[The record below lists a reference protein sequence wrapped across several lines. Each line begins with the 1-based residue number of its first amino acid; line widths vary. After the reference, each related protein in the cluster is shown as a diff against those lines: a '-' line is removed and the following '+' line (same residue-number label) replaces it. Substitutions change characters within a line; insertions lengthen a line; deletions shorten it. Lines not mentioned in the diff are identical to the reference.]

1 MNNNTNIKAHQVN
14 VDQLKNFHNVNLSKE
29 NNNNSNIN
37 DHNYNKVI
45 KVFINEQKE
54 KTIKLINEETN
65 NDLNKKENIY
75 ESNIEGAEKIKPLSE
90 LQLVK
95 NTIGQEIIEPMNQ
108 DKFKENH
115 SIKKIGENMKENNLS
130 ELKEE
135 EKEKENNDG
144 KEAVK
149 EMNNNDK
156 DKDNGND
163 INKDVN
169 INKENEDKNKEK
181 KENKSSYR
189 VKIEEG
195 ELDLTYNFDNDTF
208 NVTNEQMGI
217 LDCDVNRIYK
227 KYKNEVQLKNFKE
240 NHPKL
245 QHNIKLVN
253 NNLEFFVSP
262 MKHEDRQKKLSS
274 ILGKQKLILEKIK
287 RDNIQRSNLSINNN
301 SINQARIRI
310 NMSNK
315 IIYPYKLNQLN
326 NNSNGNVY
334 INHNLHENRYAL
346 SPYYNSNT
354 ISNDRSYFNHR
365 ILPYNQNSQ
374 RYQNIF
380 NKEVLLSDNRTNNS
394 NEKNNLDNSIKRKYL
409 FEPYTLNEYK
419 QKYENGL
426 SLKKLGGLG
435 ANIGGEDWRIR
446 QKMLERKKQYSE
458 YIKNDE
464 DFKKKQ
470 NRKKIQLKN
479 ESGEVTRTI
488 TSKKSSESTERLT
501 ESTRRINN
509 KNEINVDKEK
519 QFKLPLIKQRFK
531 INQNLN
537 RKNEYYDKN
546 RVYKGKQNYEFMGM
560 VPKLEENKD
569 LNQLIQQ
576 YEEYNGKI

>member
-1 MNNNTNIKAHQVN
+1 MNNSKNIETHQVN
-14 VDQLKNFHNVNLSKE
+14 IDQLKDYHNEYLSNGS
-29 NNNNSNIN
+29 NNKSNIN

-45 KVFINEQKE
+45 KVFMNEQSE
-54 KTIKLINEETN
+54 KKMKSINEEIN
-65 NDLNKKENIY
+65 NDLNKKEKDIY
-75 ESNIEGAEKIKPLSE
+75 ESNLSGGEKIKPLNE
-90 LQLVK
+90 LLLVK
-95 NTIGQEIIEPMNQ
+95 NSIGQESIEPINL

-115 SIKKIGENMKENNLS
+115 SIKKISENMKENNLE

-135 EKEKENNDG
+135 EKENQVDKKIEKEINNNDTD
-144 KEAVK
+144 KNK
-149 EMNNNDK
+149 DMNNNK
-156 DKDNGND
+156 ESE
-163 INKDVN
+163 NKN
-169 INKENEDKNKEK
+169 KEEKENEEGYK
-181 KENKSSYR
+181 

-217 LDCDVNRIYK
+217 LDGDANRIYK

-262 MKHEDRQKKLSS
+262 MKHEEKQKKLSS
-274 ILGKQKLILEKIK
+274 IFGKQKLILEKIK
-287 RDNIQRSNLSINNN
+287 RDNNQRNIITNNN
-301 SINQARIRI
+301 DSINQTKIKI
-310 NMSNK
+310 NKSNK
-315 IIYPYKLNQLN
+315 IIYRYKLNQLN

-334 INHNLHENRYAL
+334 INQNQSENKHVL
-346 SPYYNSNT
+346 SPYYNNNT
-354 ISNDRSYFNHR
+354 ISNDRSYLIHR
-365 ILPYNQNSQ
+365 IYPYNRNSQ

-380 NKEVLLSDNRTNNS
+380 NKEVLLSDNRSNNS
-394 NEKNNLDNSIKRKYL
+394 SEKNNLDYSIKRKYL

-426 SLKKLGGLG
+426 SMKKLGGLG

-446 QKMLERKKQYSE
+446 QKLLERKKQYSE

-464 DFKKKQ
+464 NFKNRQ
-470 NRKKIQLKN
+470 NRKKIQLKKEN
-479 ESGEVTRTI
+479 SEVSRTI
-488 TSKKSSESTERLT
+488 TSKKSSDSKEKMT
-501 ESTRRINN
+501 ESSKKINN
-509 KNEINVDKEK
+509 KNEINADKGN
-519 QFKLPLIKQRFK
+519 QLKLPLIKQSSK

-560 VPKLEENKD
+560 IPKFENNKD

>member
-1 MNNNTNIKAHQVN
+1 MNNSKNIETHQVN
-14 VDQLKNFHNVNLSKE
+14 IDQLKDYHNEYLSNGS
-29 NNNNSNIN
+29 NNKSNIN

-45 KVFINEQKE
+45 KVFMNEQSE
-54 KTIKLINEETN
+54 KKMKSINEEIN
-65 NDLNKKENIY
+65 NDLNKKEKDIY
-75 ESNIEGAEKIKPLSE
+75 ESNLSGGEKIKPLNE
-90 LQLVK
+90 LLLVK
-95 NTIGQEIIEPMNQ
+95 NSIGQESIEPINL

-115 SIKKIGENMKENNLS
+115 SIKKISENMKENNLE

-135 EKEKENNDG
+135 EKENQVDKKIEKEINNNDTD
-144 KEAVK
+144 KNK
-149 EMNNNDK
+149 DMNNN
-156 DKDNGND
+156 
-163 INKDVN
+163 
-169 INKENEDKNKEK
+169 KESENKNKEE
-181 KENKSSYR
+181 KEEGYK

-217 LDCDVNRIYK
+217 LDGDANRIYK

-245 QHNIKLVN
+245 QNNIKLVN

-262 MKHEDRQKKLSS
+262 MKHEEKQKKLSS
-274 ILGKQKLILEKIK
+274 IFGKQKLILEKIK
-287 RDNIQRSNLSINNN
+287 RDNNQRNIITNNN
-301 SINQARIRI
+301 DSINQTKIKI
-310 NMSNK
+310 NKSNK
-315 IIYPYKLNQLN
+315 IIYRYKLNQLN

-334 INHNLHENRYAL
+334 INQNQSENKHVL
-346 SPYYNSNT
+346 SPYYNNNT
-354 ISNDRSYFNHR
+354 ISNDRSYLIHR
-365 ILPYNQNSQ
+365 IYPYNRNSQ

-380 NKEVLLSDNRTNNS
+380 NKEVLLSDNRSNNS
-394 NEKNNLDNSIKRKYL
+394 SEKNNLDYSIKRKYL

-426 SLKKLGGLG
+426 SMKKLGGLG

-446 QKMLERKKQYSE
+446 QKLLERKKQYSE

-464 DFKKKQ
+464 NFKNRQ
-470 NRKKIQLKN
+470 NRKKIQLKKEN
-479 ESGEVTRTI
+479 SEVSRTI
-488 TSKKSSESTERLT
+488 TSKKSSDSKEKMT
-501 ESTRRINN
+501 ESSKKINN
-509 KNEINVDKEK
+509 KNEINADKGN
-519 QFKLPLIKQRFK
+519 QLKLPLIKQSSK

-560 VPKLEENKD
+560 IPKFENNKD

>member
-1 MNNNTNIKAHQVN
+1 MSNSKNIETHQGN
-14 VDQLKNFHNVNLSKE
+14 IDQLKDYHNEYLSNGS
-29 NNNNSNIN
+29 NNKSNIN

-45 KVFINEQKE
+45 KVFMNEQNE
-54 KTIKLINEETN
+54 KKMKSINEEIN
-65 NDLNKKENIY
+65 NDLNKKEKDIY
-75 ESNIEGAEKIKPLSE
+75 ESNLSGGEKIKPLNE
-90 LQLVK
+90 LLLVK
-95 NTIGQEIIEPMNQ
+95 NSIGQESIEPINL

-115 SIKKIGENMKENNLS
+115 SIKKISENMKENNLE

-135 EKEKENNDG
+135 EKENHVDKEIEKEINNNDTD
-144 KEAVK
+144 KNK
-149 EMNNNDK
+149 DMNNNK
-156 DKDNGND
+156 ESE
-163 INKDVN
+163 NKN
-169 INKENEDKNKEK
+169 NEEKENEEG
-181 KENKSSYR
+181 YR

-217 LDCDVNRIYK
+217 LDGDANRIYK

-245 QHNIKLVN
+245 QNNIKLVN

-262 MKHEDRQKKLSS
+262 MKHEEKQKKLSS
-274 ILGKQKLILEKIK
+274 IFGKQKLILEKIK
-287 RDNIQRSNLSINNN
+287 RDNNQRNIITNNN
-301 SINQARIRI
+301 DSINQTKIKI
-310 NMSNK
+310 NKSNK
-315 IIYPYKLNQLN
+315 IIYRYKLNQLN
-326 NNSNGNVY
+326 NNNNGNVY
-334 INHNLHENRYAL
+334 INQNQSENKHVL
-346 SPYYNSNT
+346 SPYYNNNT
-354 ISNDRSYFNHR
+354 ISNDRSYLIHR
-365 ILPYNQNSQ
+365 IYPYNRNSQ

-380 NKEVLLSDNRTNNS
+380 NKEVLLSDNRSNNS
-394 NEKNNLDNSIKRKYL
+394 SEKNNLDYSIKRKYL

-426 SLKKLGGLG
+426 SMKKLGGLG

-446 QKMLERKKQYSE
+446 QKLLERKKQYSE

-464 DFKKKQ
+464 NFKNRQ
-470 NRKKIQLKN
+470 NRKKIQLKKEN
-479 ESGEVTRTI
+479 SEVSRTI
-488 TSKKSSESTERLT
+488 ISKKSSDSKERMTEP
-501 ESTRRINN
+501 SKKINN
-509 KNEINVDKEK
+509 KSEINADKGN
-519 QFKLPLIKQRFK
+519 QLKLPLIKQSSK

-560 VPKLEENKD
+560 IPKFENNKD

>member
-1 MNNNTNIKAHQVN
+1 MSNSTNIETHQVN
-14 VDQLKNFHNVNLSKE
+14 IDQLKDYHNEYLSNGS
-29 NNNNSNIN
+29 NNKSNIN

-45 KVFINEQKE
+45 KVFMNEQNE
-54 KTIKLINEETN
+54 KKMKSINEEIN
-65 NDLNKKENIY
+65 NDLNKKEKDIY
-75 ESNIEGAEKIKPLSE
+75 ESNLSGGEKIKPLNE
-90 LQLVK
+90 LLLVK
-95 NTIGQEIIEPMNQ
+95 NSIGQESIEPINL

-115 SIKKIGENMKENNLS
+115 SIKKISENMKENNLE

-135 EKEKENNDG
+135 EKENQVDKKIEKEINNNDTD
-144 KEAVK
+144 KNK
-149 EMNNNDK
+149 DMNNNK
-156 DKDNGND
+156 ESE
-163 INKDVN
+163 NKN
-169 INKENEDKNKEK
+169 KEEKENEEGYK
-181 KENKSSYR
+181 

-217 LDCDVNRIYK
+217 LDGDANRIYK

-262 MKHEDRQKKLSS
+262 MKHEEKQKKLSS
-274 ILGKQKLILEKIK
+274 IFGKQKLILEKIK
-287 RDNIQRSNLSINNN
+287 RDNNQRNIITNNN
-301 SINQARIRI
+301 DSINQTKIKI
-310 NMSNK
+310 NKSNK
-315 IIYPYKLNQLN
+315 IIYRYKLNQLN
-326 NNSNGNVY
+326 NNSNGNFY
-334 INHNLHENRYAL
+334 INQNQSENKHVL
-346 SPYYNSNT
+346 SPYYNNNT
-354 ISNDRSYFNHR
+354 ISNDRSYLIHR
-365 ILPYNQNSQ
+365 IYPYNRNSQ

-380 NKEVLLSDNRTNNS
+380 NKEVLLSDNRSNNS
-394 NEKNNLDNSIKRKYL
+394 SEKNNLDYSIKRKYL

-419 QKYENGL
+419 QKFENGL
-426 SLKKLGGLG
+426 SMKKLGGLG

-446 QKMLERKKQYSE
+446 QKLLERKKQYSE

-464 DFKKKQ
+464 NFKNRQ
-470 NRKKIQLKN
+470 NRKKIQLKKEN
-479 ESGEVTRTI
+479 SEVSRTI
-488 TSKKSSESTERLT
+488 TSKKSSDSKERMTEP
-501 ESTRRINN
+501 SKKINN
-509 KNEINVDKEK
+509 KSEINADKDN
-519 QFKLPLIKQRFK
+519 QLKLPLIKQSSK

-560 VPKLEENKD
+560 IPKFENNKD

>member
-1 MNNNTNIKAHQVN
+1 MSNSKNIETHQVN
-14 VDQLKNFHNVNLSKE
+14 IDQLKDYHNEYLSNAS
-29 NNNNSNIN
+29 NNKSNIN

-45 KVFINEQKE
+45 KVFMNEQNE
-54 KTIKLINEETN
+54 KKMKSINEENN
-65 NDLNKKENIY
+65 NDLNKKEKDIY
-75 ESNIEGAEKIKPLSE
+75 ESNLSGGEKIKPLNE
-90 LQLVK
+90 LLLVK
-95 NTIGQEIIEPMNQ
+95 NSIGQESIEPINL

-115 SIKKIGENMKENNLS
+115 SIKKISENMKENNLE

-135 EKEKENNDG
+135 EKENQVDKKIEKEINNNDTD
-144 KEAVK
+144 KNK
-149 EMNNNDK
+149 DMNNNK
-156 DKDNGND
+156 ESE
-163 INKDVN
+163 NKN
-169 INKENEDKNKEK
+169 KEEKENEEGYK
-181 KENKSSYR
+181 

-217 LDCDVNRIYK
+217 LDGDANRIYK

-262 MKHEDRQKKLSS
+262 MKHEEKQKKLSS
-274 ILGKQKLILEKIK
+274 IFGKQKLILEKIK
-287 RDNIQRSNLSINNN
+287 RDNNQRNIISINND
-301 SINQARIRI
+301 SINQTKIKI
-310 NMSNK
+310 NKSNK
-315 IIYPYKLNQLN
+315 IIYRYKLNQLN
-326 NNSNGNVY
+326 NNNNGNFY
-334 INHNLHENRYAL
+334 INQNQSENKHVL
-346 SPYYNSNT
+346 SPYYNNNT
-354 ISNDRSYFNHR
+354 ISNDRSYLIHR
-365 ILPYNQNSQ
+365 IYPYNRNSQ

-380 NKEVLLSDNRTNNS
+380 NKEVLLSDNRSNNS
-394 NEKNNLDNSIKRKYL
+394 SEKNNLDYSIKRKYL

-426 SLKKLGGLG
+426 SMKKLGGLG

-446 QKMLERKKQYSE
+446 QKLLERKKQYSE

-464 DFKKKQ
+464 NFKNRQ
-470 NRKKIQLKN
+470 NRKKIQLKKEN
-479 ESGEVTRTI
+479 SEVSRTI
-488 TSKKSSESTERLT
+488 ISKKSSDSKERMTEP
-501 ESTRRINN
+501 SKKINN
-509 KNEINVDKEK
+509 KSEINADKGN
-519 QFKLPLIKQRFK
+519 QLKLPLIKQSSK

-560 VPKLEENKD
+560 IPKFENNKD

>member
-1 MNNNTNIKAHQVN
+1 MSNSKNIETHQVN
-14 VDQLKNFHNVNLSKE
+14 IDQLKDYHNEYLSNGS
-29 NNNNSNIN
+29 NNKSNIN

-45 KVFINEQKE
+45 KVFMNEQNE
-54 KTIKLINEETN
+54 KKMKSINEEIN
-65 NDLNKKENIY
+65 NHLNKKEKDIY
-75 ESNIEGAEKIKPLSE
+75 ESNLSGGEKIKPLNE
-90 LQLVK
+90 LLLLK
-95 NTIGQEIIEPMNQ
+95 NSIGQESIEPINL

-115 SIKKIGENMKENNLS
+115 SIKKISENMKENNLE

-135 EKEKENNDG
+135 EKENKVDKEIEKEINNNDTD
-144 KEAVK
+144 KNK
-149 EMNNNDK
+149 DMNNNK
-156 DKDNGND
+156 ESE
-163 INKDVN
+163 NKN
-169 INKENEDKNKEK
+169 KEEKENEEGYK
-181 KENKSSYR
+181 

-217 LDCDVNRIYK
+217 LDGDANRIYK

-262 MKHEDRQKKLSS
+262 MKHEEKQKKLSS
-274 ILGKQKLILEKIK
+274 IFGKQKLILEKIK
-287 RDNIQRSNLSINNN
+287 RDNNQRNIITNNN
-301 SINQARIRI
+301 DSINQTKIKI
-310 NMSNK
+310 NKSNK
-315 IIYPYKLNQLN
+315 IIYRYKLNQLN
-326 NNSNGNVY
+326 NNNNGNFY
-334 INHNLHENRYAL
+334 INQNQSENKHVL
-346 SPYYNSNT
+346 SPYYNNNT
-354 ISNDRSYFNHR
+354 ISNDRSYLIHR
-365 ILPYNQNSQ
+365 IYPYNRNSQ

-380 NKEVLLSDNRTNNS
+380 NKEVLLSDNRSNNS
-394 NEKNNLDNSIKRKYL
+394 SEKNNLDYSIKRKYL

-426 SLKKLGGLG
+426 SMKKLGGLG

-446 QKMLERKKQYSE
+446 QKLLERKKQYSE

-464 DFKKKQ
+464 NFKNRQ
-470 NRKKIQLKN
+470 NRKKIQLKKEN
-479 ESGEVTRTI
+479 SEVSRTI
-488 TSKKSSESTERLT
+488 ISKKSSDSKERMT
-501 ESTRRINN
+501 ESSKKINN
-509 KNEINVDKEK
+509 KNEINADKGN
-519 QFKLPLIKQRFK
+519 QLKLPLIKQSSK

-546 RVYKGKQNYEFMGM
+546 RVYKGKKNYEFIGM
-560 VPKLEENKD
+560 IPKFEDNKD

>member
-1 MNNNTNIKAHQVN
+1 MSNSKNIETHQVN
-14 VDQLKNFHNVNLSKE
+14 IDQLKDYHNEYLSNGS
-29 NNNNSNIN
+29 NNKSNMN

-45 KVFINEQKE
+45 KVFMNKQNEK
-54 KTIKLINEETN
+54 KMKSINEEIN
-65 NDLNKKENIY
+65 NDLNKKEKDIY
-75 ESNIEGAEKIKPLSE
+75 ESNLSGGEKIKPLNE
-90 LQLVK
+90 LLLVK
-95 NTIGQEIIEPMNQ
+95 NSIGQESIEPINL
-108 DKFKENH
+108 DKFKENY
-115 SIKKIGENMKENNLS
+115 SIKKISENMKENNLE

-135 EKEKENNDG
+135 EKENHVDKEIEKEINNNEFD
-144 KEAVK
+144 KNK
-149 EMNNNDK
+149 DMNNNK
-156 DKDNGND
+156 ESE
-163 INKDVN
+163 NKN
-169 INKENEDKNKEK
+169 KEEKENEEGYK
-181 KENKSSYR
+181 

-217 LDCDVNRIYK
+217 LDGDANRIYK

-262 MKHEDRQKKLSS
+262 MKHEEKQKKLSS
-274 ILGKQKLILEKIK
+274 IFGKQKLILEKIK
-287 RDNIQRSNLSINNN
+287 RDNNQRNIISINND
-301 SINQARIRI
+301 SINQTKIKI
-310 NMSNK
+310 NKSNK
-315 IIYPYKLNQLN
+315 IIYRYKLNQLN

-334 INHNLHENRYAL
+334 INQNQSENKHVL
-346 SPYYNSNT
+346 SPYYNNNT
-354 ISNDRSYFNHR
+354 ISNDRSYLIHR
-365 ILPYNQNSQ
+365 IYPYNRNSQ

-380 NKEVLLSDNRTNNS
+380 NKEVLLSDNRSNNS
-394 NEKNNLDNSIKRKYL
+394 SEKNNLDYSIKRKYL

-426 SLKKLGGLG
+426 SMKKLGGLG

-446 QKMLERKKQYSE
+446 QKLLERKKQYSE

-464 DFKKKQ
+464 NFKNRQ
-470 NRKKIQLKN
+470 NRKKIQLKKEN
-479 ESGEVTRTI
+479 SEVSRTI
-488 TSKKSSESTERLT
+488 ISKKSSDSKERIT
-501 ESTRRINN
+501 ESSKKINN
-509 KNEINVDKEK
+509 KNEINADKGN
-519 QFKLPLIKQRFK
+519 QLKLPLIKQSSK

-560 VPKLEENKD
+560 IPKFENNKD

>member
-1 MNNNTNIKAHQVN
+1 MNNSKNIETHQVN
-14 VDQLKNFHNVNLSKE
+14 IDQLKDYHNEYLSNGS
-29 NNNNSNIN
+29 NNKSNIN

-45 KVFINEQKE
+45 KVFMNEQNE
-54 KTIKLINEETN
+54 KKIKSINEETN
-65 NDLNKKENIY
+65 NDLNKKEKDIY
-75 ESNIEGAEKIKPLSE
+75 ESNLSGGEKIKPLNE
-90 LQLVK
+90 LLLVK
-95 NTIGQEIIEPMNQ
+95 NSIGQESIEPINL

-115 SIKKIGENMKENNLS
+115 SIKKISENMKENNLE

-135 EKEKENNDG
+135 EKENKVDKEIEKEINNNDTD
-144 KEAVK
+144 KNK
-149 EMNNNDK
+149 DMNNNK
-156 DKDNGND
+156 ESE
-163 INKDVN
+163 NKN
-169 INKENEDKNKEK
+169 KEEKENEEGYK
-181 KENKSSYR
+181 

-217 LDCDVNRIYK
+217 LDGDANRIYK

-262 MKHEDRQKKLSS
+262 MKHEEKQKKLSS
-274 ILGKQKLILEKIK
+274 IFGKQKLILEKIK
-287 RDNIQRSNLSINNN
+287 RDNNQRNIITNNN
-301 SINQARIRI
+301 DSINQTKIKI
-310 NMSNK
+310 NKSNK
-315 IIYPYKLNQLN
+315 IIYRYKLNQLN

-334 INHNLHENRYAL
+334 INQNQSENKHVL
-346 SPYYNSNT
+346 SPYYNNNT
-354 ISNDRSYFNHR
+354 ISNDRSYLIHR
-365 ILPYNQNSQ
+365 IYPYNRNSQ

-380 NKEVLLSDNRTNNS
+380 NKEVLLSDNRSNNS
-394 NEKNNLDNSIKRKYL
+394 SEKNNLDYSIKRKYL

-426 SLKKLGGLG
+426 SMKKLGGLG

-446 QKMLERKKQYSE
+446 QKLLERKKQYSE

-464 DFKKKQ
+464 NFKNRQ
-470 NRKKIQLKN
+470 NRKKIQLKKEN
-479 ESGEVTRTI
+479 SEVSRTI
-488 TSKKSSESTERLT
+488 TSKKSSDSKERMT
-501 ESTRRINN
+501 ESSKKINN
-509 KNEINVDKEK
+509 KNEINADKGN
-519 QFKLPLIKQRFK
+519 QLKLPLIKQSSK

-560 VPKLEENKD
+560 IPKFENNKD

>member
-1 MNNNTNIKAHQVN
+1 MSNSTNIETHQVN
-14 VDQLKNFHNVNLSKE
+14 IDKLKDYHNEYLSNGS
-29 NNNNSNIN
+29 NNKSNIN

-45 KVFINEQKE
+45 KVFMNEQNE
-54 KTIKLINEETN
+54 KKMKLINEGNN
-65 NDLNKKENIY
+65 NDLNKKEKDIY
-75 ESNIEGAEKIKPLSE
+75 DSNLAGADKIKPLNE
-90 LQLVK
+90 LLLVK
-95 NTIGQEIIEPMNQ
+95 NTIGQESIEPINQ
-108 DKFKENH
+108 DKFKANH
-115 SIKKIGENMKENNLS
+115 SIKKISENMKENNLE

-135 EKEKENNDG
+135 EKENQVDKKIEKEINNNDTD
-144 KEAVK
+144 KNK
-149 EMNNNDK
+149 DMNNNK
-156 DKDNGND
+156 ESE
-163 INKDVN
+163 NKN
-169 INKENEDKNKEK
+169 KEEKENEEGYK
-181 KENKSSYR
+181 

-217 LDCDVNRIYK
+217 LDGDANRIYK

-262 MKHEDRQKKLSS
+262 MKHEEKQKKLSS
-274 ILGKQKLILEKIK
+274 IFGKQKLILEKIK
-287 RDNIQRSNLSINNN
+287 RDNNQRNIITNNN
-301 SINQARIRI
+301 DSINQTKIKI
-310 NMSNK
+310 NKSNK
-315 IIYPYKLNQLN
+315 IIYRYKLNQLN
-326 NNSNGNVY
+326 NNSNGNFY
-334 INHNLHENRYAL
+334 INQNQSENKHVL
-346 SPYYNSNT
+346 SPYYNNNT
-354 ISNDRSYFNHR
+354 ISNDRSYLIHR
-365 ILPYNQNSQ
+365 IYPYNRNSQ

-380 NKEVLLSDNRTNNS
+380 NKEVLLSDNRSNNS
-394 NEKNNLDNSIKRKYL
+394 SEKNNLDYSIKRKYL

-426 SLKKLGGLG
+426 SMKKLGGLG

-446 QKMLERKKQYSE
+446 QKLLERKKQYSE

-464 DFKKKQ
+464 NFKNRQ
-470 NRKKIQLKN
+470 NRKKIQLKKEN
-479 ESGEVTRTI
+479 SEVSRTI
-488 TSKKSSESTERLT
+488 ISKKSSDSKERMTEP
-501 ESTRRINN
+501 SKKINN
-509 KNEINVDKEK
+509 KSEINADKGN
-519 QFKLPLIKQRFK
+519 QLKLPLIKQSSK

-560 VPKLEENKD
+560 IPKFENNKD

>member
-1 MNNNTNIKAHQVN
+1 MNNSKNIETHQVN
-14 VDQLKNFHNVNLSKE
+14 IDQLKDYHNEYLSNGS
-29 NNNNSNIN
+29 NNKSNIN

-45 KVFINEQKE
+45 KVFMNEQSE
-54 KTIKLINEETN
+54 KKMKSINEEIN
-65 NDLNKKENIY
+65 NDLNKKEKDIY
-75 ESNIEGAEKIKPLSE
+75 ESNLSGGEKIKPLNE
-90 LQLVK
+90 LLLVK
-95 NTIGQEIIEPMNQ
+95 NSIGQESIEPINL

-115 SIKKIGENMKENNLS
+115 SIKKISENMKENNLE

-135 EKEKENNDG
+135 EKENQVDKKIEKEINNNDTD
-144 KEAVK
+144 KNK
-149 EMNNNDK
+149 DMNNNK
-156 DKDNGND
+156 ESE
-163 INKDVN
+163 NKN
-169 INKENEDKNKEK
+169 KEEKENEEGYK
-181 KENKSSYR
+181 

-217 LDCDVNRIYK
+217 LDGDANRIYK

-245 QHNIKLVN
+245 QNNIKLVN

-262 MKHEDRQKKLSS
+262 MKHEEKQKKLSS
-274 ILGKQKLILEKIK
+274 IFGKQKLILEKIK
-287 RDNIQRSNLSINNN
+287 RDNNQRNIITNNN
-301 SINQARIRI
+301 DSINQTKIKI
-310 NMSNK
+310 NKSNK
-315 IIYPYKLNQLN
+315 IIYRYKLNQLN

-334 INHNLHENRYAL
+334 INQNQSENKHVL
-346 SPYYNSNT
+346 SPYYNNNT
-354 ISNDRSYFNHR
+354 ISNDRSYLIHR
-365 ILPYNQNSQ
+365 IYPYNRNSQ

-380 NKEVLLSDNRTNNS
+380 NKEVLLSDNRSNNS
-394 NEKNNLDNSIKRKYL
+394 SEKNNLDYSIKRKYL

-426 SLKKLGGLG
+426 SMKKLGGLG

-446 QKMLERKKQYSE
+446 QKLLERKKQYSE

-464 DFKKKQ
+464 NFKNRQ
-470 NRKKIQLKN
+470 NRKKIQLKKEN
-479 ESGEVTRTI
+479 SEVSRTI
-488 TSKKSSESTERLT
+488 TSKKSSDSKEKMT
-501 ESTRRINN
+501 ESSKKINN
-509 KNEINVDKEK
+509 KNEINADKGN
-519 QFKLPLIKQRFK
+519 QLKLPLIKQSSK

-560 VPKLEENKD
+560 IPKFENNKD

>member
-1 MNNNTNIKAHQVN
+1 MSNSKNIETHQVN
-14 VDQLKNFHNVNLSKE
+14 IDQLKDYHNEYLSNGS
-29 NNNNSNIN
+29 NNKSNIN

-45 KVFINEQKE
+45 KVFMNEQNE
-54 KTIKLINEETN
+54 KKMKSINEETN
-65 NDLNKKENIY
+65 NDLNKKEKDIY
-75 ESNIEGAEKIKPLSE
+75 ESNLSGGEKIKPLNE
-90 LQLVK
+90 LLLVK
-95 NTIGQEIIEPMNQ
+95 NSIGQESIEPINL

-115 SIKKIGENMKENNLS
+115 SIKKISENMKENNLE

-135 EKEKENNDG
+135 EKENHVDKIIEKEINNNITD
-144 KEAVK
+144 KNK
-149 EMNNNDK
+149 DMNNNK
-156 DKDNGND
+156 ESE
-163 INKDVN
+163 NKN
-169 INKENEDKNKEK
+169 KEEKENEEGYK
-181 KENKSSYR
+181 

-217 LDCDVNRIYK
+217 LDGDANRIYK

-262 MKHEDRQKKLSS
+262 MKHEEKQKKLSS
-274 ILGKQKLILEKIK
+274 IFGKQKLILEKIK
-287 RDNIQRSNLSINNN
+287 RDNNQRNIISINND
-301 SINQARIRI
+301 SINQTKIKI
-310 NMSNK
+310 NKSNK
-315 IIYPYKLNQLN
+315 IIYRYKLNQLN
-326 NNSNGNVY
+326 NNSNGNFY
-334 INHNLHENRYAL
+334 INQNQFENKHVL
-346 SPYYNSNT
+346 SPYYNNNT
-354 ISNDRSYFNHR
+354 ISNDRSYLIHR
-365 ILPYNQNSQ
+365 IYPYNRNSQ

-380 NKEVLLSDNRTNNS
+380 NKEVLLSDNRSNNS
-394 NEKNNLDNSIKRKYL
+394 SEKNNLDYSIKRKYL

-426 SLKKLGGLG
+426 SMKKLGGLG

-446 QKMLERKKQYSE
+446 QKLLERKKQYSE

-464 DFKKKQ
+464 NFKNRQ
-470 NRKKIQLKN
+470 NRKKIQLKKEN
-479 ESGEVTRTI
+479 SEISRTI
-488 TSKKSSESTERLT
+488 TSKKSSDSKEKMT
-501 ESTRRINN
+501 ESSKKINN
-509 KNEINVDKEK
+509 KNEINADKGN
-519 QFKLPLIKQRFK
+519 QLKLPLIKQSSK

-560 VPKLEENKD
+560 IPKFENNKD

>member
-1 MNNNTNIKAHQVN
+1 MNNNQNIKTHQVN
-14 VDQLKNFHNVNLSKE
+14 IDQLKNYQNENLSKE
-29 NNNNSNIN
+29 NNIN
-37 DHNYNKVI
+37 LNTNKDNYNKVI
-45 KVFINEQKE
+45 KVFMNEQIE
-54 KTIKLINEETN
+54 KKMKLINEESN
-65 NDLNKKENIY
+65 NDLNKKERDIY
-75 ESNIEGAEKIKPLSE
+75 NSNLAGDDKIQPLNE
-90 LQLVK
+90 FLLVK
-95 NTIGQEIIEPMNQ
+95 NTIGKESIEPINQ
-108 DKFKENH
+108 DKFKEHH
-115 SIKKIGENMKENNLS
+115 SIKKINENMKENNLA

-135 EKEKENNDG
+135 EKDINKEVEKDINNDNDKNKDLNNNKESENKNKEEKENEEG
-144 KEAVK
+144 
-149 EMNNNDK
+149 
-156 DKDNGND
+156 
-163 INKDVN
+163 
-169 INKENEDKNKEK
+169 
-181 KENKSSYR
+181 YR

-217 LDCDVNRIYK
+217 LDVDVNRIYK

-253 NNLEFFVSP
+253 NHLEFFVSP
-262 MKHEDRQKKLSS
+262 MKHEERQKKLSS
-274 ILGKQKLILEKIK
+274 ILGKQKLILAKIK
-287 RDNIQRSNLSINNN
+287 RNNIQRNNISVN
-301 SINQARIRI
+301 NDSINQTKIKI
-310 NMSNK
+310 NKSNK

-334 INHNLHENRYAL
+334 IYHNQSENKYVS

-354 ISNDRSYFNHR
+354 ISNDRIYFNHR
-365 ILPYNQNSQ
+365 LLPYNQNSQ

-380 NKEVLLSDNRTNNS
+380 NKEVLLSDNRSNNS
-394 NEKNNLDNSIKRKYL
+394 SDKSNMDNSIKRKFL

-419 QKYENGL
+419 QRYENGL

-464 DFKKKQ
+464 DFKKRQ
-470 NRKKIQLKN
+470 NKKKIQLKN
-479 ESGEVTRTI
+479 ENSEISATI

-501 ESTRRINN
+501 ESTKKKNN
-509 KNEINVDKEK
+509 KNKINADKDK
-519 QFKLPLIKQRFK
+519 QLKLPLIKQRFI

-546 RVYKGKQNYEFMGM
+546 RVYKGKQNYEFIGM
-560 VPKLEENKD
+560 IPKFEDNKD

>member
-1 MNNNTNIKAHQVN
+1 MSNSKNIETHQVN
-14 VDQLKNFHNVNLSKE
+14 IDQLKDYHNEYLSNGS
-29 NNNNSNIN
+29 NNKSNIN

-45 KVFINEQKE
+45 KVFMNEQNE
-54 KTIKLINEETN
+54 KKMKSINGETN
-65 NDLNKKENIY
+65 NDLNKKEKDIY
-75 ESNIEGAEKIKPLSE
+75 ESNLSGTEKIKPLNE
-90 LQLVK
+90 LLLLK
-95 NTIGQEIIEPMNQ
+95 NSIGQESIEPINL

-115 SIKKIGENMKENNLS
+115 SIKKISENMKENNLE

-135 EKEKENNDG
+135 EKENQVDKKIEKEINNNEFD
-144 KEAVK
+144 KNK
-149 EMNNNDK
+149 DMNNNK
-156 DKDNGND
+156 ESE
-163 INKDVN
+163 NKN
-169 INKENEDKNKEK
+169 KEEKENEEGYK
-181 KENKSSYR
+181 

-217 LDCDVNRIYK
+217 LDGDANRIYK

-262 MKHEDRQKKLSS
+262 MKHEEKQKKLSS
-274 ILGKQKLILEKIK
+274 IFGKQKLILEKIK
-287 RDNIQRSNLSINNN
+287 RDNNQRNIITNNN
-301 SINQARIRI
+301 DSINQTKIKI
-310 NMSNK
+310 NKSNK
-315 IIYPYKLNQLN
+315 IIYRYKLNQLN
-326 NNSNGNVY
+326 NNSNGNFY
-334 INHNLHENRYAL
+334 INQNQSENKHVL
-346 SPYYNSNT
+346 SPYYNNNT
-354 ISNDRSYFNHR
+354 ISNDRSYLIHR
-365 ILPYNQNSQ
+365 IYPYNRNSQ

-380 NKEVLLSDNRTNNS
+380 NKEVLLSDNRSNNS
-394 NEKNNLDNSIKRKYL
+394 SEKNNLDYSIKRKYL

-426 SLKKLGGLG
+426 SMKKLGGLG

-446 QKMLERKKQYSE
+446 QKLLERKKQYSE

-464 DFKKKQ
+464 NFKNRQ
-470 NRKKIQLKN
+470 NRKKIQLKKEN
-479 ESGEVTRTI
+479 SEVSRTI
-488 TSKKSSESTERLT
+488 TSKKSSDSKEKMT
-501 ESTRRINN
+501 ESSKKINN
-509 KNEINVDKEK
+509 KNEINADKGN
-519 QFKLPLIKQRFK
+519 QLKLPLIKQSSK

-560 VPKLEENKD
+560 IPKFENNKD

>member
-1 MNNNTNIKAHQVN
+1 MNNSKNIETHQVN
-14 VDQLKNFHNVNLSKE
+14 IDQLKDYHNEYLSNGS
-29 NNNNSNIN
+29 NNKSNIN

-45 KVFINEQKE
+45 KVFMNEQNE
-54 KTIKLINEETN
+54 KKMKSINEETN
-65 NDLNKKENIY
+65 SDLNKKEKNIY
-75 ESNIEGAEKIKPLSE
+75 ESNLSGGEKIKPLNE
-90 LQLVK
+90 LLLLK
-95 NTIGQEIIEPMNQ
+95 NSIGQESIEPINL

-115 SIKKIGENMKENNLS
+115 SIKKISENMKENNLE

-135 EKEKENNDG
+135 EKENQVDKKIEKEINNNVTD
-144 KEAVK
+144 KNK
-149 EMNNNDK
+149 DMNNNK
-156 DKDNGND
+156 ESE
-163 INKDVN
+163 NKN
-169 INKENEDKNKEK
+169 KEEKENEEGYK
-181 KENKSSYR
+181 

-217 LDCDVNRIYK
+217 LDGDANRIYK

-245 QHNIKLVN
+245 QNNIKLVN

-262 MKHEDRQKKLSS
+262 MKHEEKQKKLSS
-274 ILGKQKLILEKIK
+274 IFGKQKLILEKIK
-287 RDNIQRSNLSINNN
+287 RDNNQRNIISINND
-301 SINQARIRI
+301 SINQTKIKI
-310 NMSNK
+310 NKSNK
-315 IIYPYKLNQLN
+315 IIYRYKLNQLN
-326 NNSNGNVY
+326 NNSNGNFC
-334 INHNLHENRYAL
+334 INQNQSENKHVL
-346 SPYYNSNT
+346 SPYYNNNT
-354 ISNDRSYFNHR
+354 ISNDRSYLIHR
-365 ILPYNQNSQ
+365 IYPYNRNSQ

-380 NKEVLLSDNRTNNS
+380 NKEVLLSDNRSNNS
-394 NEKNNLDNSIKRKYL
+394 SEKNNLDYSIKRKYL

-426 SLKKLGGLG
+426 SMKKLGGLG

-446 QKMLERKKQYSE
+446 QKLLERKKQYSE

-464 DFKKKQ
+464 NFKNRQ
-470 NRKKIQLKN
+470 NRKKIQLKKEN
-479 ESGEVTRTI
+479 SEVSRTI
-488 TSKKSSESTERLT
+488 TSKKSSDSKERMTEP
-501 ESTRRINN
+501 SKKINN
-509 KNEINVDKEK
+509 KSEINADKDN
-519 QFKLPLIKQRFK
+519 QLKLPLIKQSSK

-560 VPKLEENKD
+560 IPKFENNKD

>member
-1 MNNNTNIKAHQVN
+1 MSNSKNIETHQVN
-14 VDQLKNFHNVNLSKE
+14 IDQLKDYHNEYLSNGS
-29 NNNNSNIN
+29 NNKSNIN

-45 KVFINEQKE
+45 KVFMNEQNE
-54 KTIKLINEETN
+54 KKMKSINEEIN
-65 NDLNKKENIY
+65 NDLNKKEKDIY
-75 ESNIEGAEKIKPLSE
+75 ESNLSGGEKIKPLNE
-90 LQLVK
+90 LLLVK
-95 NTIGQEIIEPMNQ
+95 NSIGQESIEPINL

-115 SIKKIGENMKENNLS
+115 SIKKISENMKENNLE

-135 EKEKENNDG
+135 EKENQVDKKIEKEINNNEFD
-144 KEAVK
+144 KNK
-149 EMNNNDK
+149 DMNNNK
-156 DKDNGND
+156 ESE
-163 INKDVN
+163 NKN
-169 INKENEDKNKEK
+169 KEEKENEEGYK
-181 KENKSSYR
+181 

-217 LDCDVNRIYK
+217 LDGDANRIYK

-245 QHNIKLVN
+245 QNNIKLVN

-262 MKHEDRQKKLSS
+262 MKHEEKQKKLSS
-274 ILGKQKLILEKIK
+274 IFGKQKLILEKIK
-287 RDNIQRSNLSINNN
+287 RDNNQRNIITNNN
-301 SINQARIRI
+301 DSINQTKIKI
-310 NMSNK
+310 NKSNK
-315 IIYPYKLNQLN
+315 IIYRYKLNQLN
-326 NNSNGNVY
+326 NNNNGNFY
-334 INHNLHENRYAL
+334 INQNQSENKHVL
-346 SPYYNSNT
+346 SPYYNNNT
-354 ISNDRSYFNHR
+354 ISNDRSYLIHR
-365 ILPYNQNSQ
+365 IYPYNRNSQ

-380 NKEVLLSDNRTNNS
+380 NKEVLLSDNRSNNS
-394 NEKNNLDNSIKRKYL
+394 SEKNNLDYSIKRKYL

-426 SLKKLGGLG
+426 SMKKLGGLG

-446 QKMLERKKQYSE
+446 QKLLERKKQYSE

-464 DFKKKQ
+464 NFKNRQ
-470 NRKKIQLKN
+470 NRKKIQLKKEN
-479 ESGEVTRTI
+479 SEVSRTI
-488 TSKKSSESTERLT
+488 ISKKSSDSKERMT
-501 ESTRRINN
+501 ESSKKINN
-509 KNEINVDKEK
+509 KNEINADKGN
-519 QFKLPLIKQRFK
+519 QLKLPLIKQSSK

-560 VPKLEENKD
+560 IPKFENNKD

>member
-1 MNNNTNIKAHQVN
+1 MSNSKNIETHQVN
-14 VDQLKNFHNVNLSKE
+14 IDQLKDYHNEYLSNGS
-29 NNNNSNIN
+29 NNKSNIN

-45 KVFINEQKE
+45 KVFMNEQNE
-54 KTIKLINEETN
+54 KKMKSINEEIN
-65 NDLNKKENIY
+65 NDLNKKEKDIY
-75 ESNIEGAEKIKPLSE
+75 ESNLSGGEKIKPLNE
-90 LQLVK
+90 LLLVK
-95 NTIGQEIIEPMNQ
+95 NSIGQESIEPINL

-115 SIKKIGENMKENNLS
+115 SIKKISENMKENNLE

-135 EKEKENNDG
+135 EKENQVDKKIEKEINNNEFD
-144 KEAVK
+144 KNK
-149 EMNNNDK
+149 DMNNNK
-156 DKDNGND
+156 ESE
-163 INKDVN
+163 NKN
-169 INKENEDKNKEK
+169 KEEKENEEGYK
-181 KENKSSYR
+181 

-217 LDCDVNRIYK
+217 LDGDANRIYK

-262 MKHEDRQKKLSS
+262 MKHEEKQKKLSS
-274 ILGKQKLILEKIK
+274 IFGKQKLILEKIK
-287 RDNIQRSNLSINNN
+287 RDNNQRNIITNNN
-301 SINQARIRI
+301 DSINQTKIKI
-310 NMSNK
+310 NKSNK
-315 IIYPYKLNQLN
+315 IIYRYKLNQLN
-326 NNSNGNVY
+326 NNSNGNFY
-334 INHNLHENRYAL
+334 INQNQSENKHVL
-346 SPYYNSNT
+346 SPYYNNNT
-354 ISNDRSYFNHR
+354 ISNDRSYLIHR
-365 ILPYNQNSQ
+365 IYPYNRNSQ

-380 NKEVLLSDNRTNNS
+380 NKEVLLSDNRSNNS
-394 NEKNNLDNSIKRKYL
+394 SEKNNLDYSIKRKYL

-426 SLKKLGGLG
+426 SMKKLGGLG

-446 QKMLERKKQYSE
+446 QKLLERKKQYSE

-464 DFKKKQ
+464 NFKNRQ
-470 NRKKIQLKN
+470 NRKKIQLKKEN
-479 ESGEVTRTI
+479 SEVSRTI
-488 TSKKSSESTERLT
+488 ISKKSSDSKERMT
-501 ESTRRINN
+501 ESSKKINN
-509 KNEINVDKEK
+509 KNEINADKGN
-519 QFKLPLIKQRFK
+519 QLKLPLIKQSSK

-560 VPKLEENKD
+560 IPKFENNKD